1 MSKTSYLTAEGLKK
15 LQDEL
20 EYLKTV
26 DRKEKA
32 EQLKEAR
39 GHGDLSENSEYDE
52 AKNAQAISEARIRE
66 LEEVLKDV
74 VLVDEDSVTTNA
86 VQVGLTVRVLDMEY
100 EEEETLHIVGTSEI
114 DLKANKISDESPVG
128 KGLLG
133 HHVGDV
139 VAIETPGGEVKFKVL
154 EITKS

>member
-100 EEEETLHIVGTSEI
+100 EEEETLRIVGTSEI

>member
-52 AKNAQAISEARIRE
+52 AKNAQAISEARIRD

>member
-74 VLVDEDSVTTNA
+74 VMVDEDSVTTNA

-100 EEEETLHIVGTSEI
+100 EEEETLRIVGTSEI

>member
-114 DLKANKISDESPVG
+114 DLKANKISVESPVG

-154 EITKS
+154 EITRS